1 MGLAFAAFS
10 GREGLVEIVLWV
22 VAGIVG
28 LNAGLV
34 ALAAVLTAVRQHR
47 RRREIRTLE
56 RQWQLDRVSSPD
68 ASPALTPRGGLV
80 RVSSGDRSPAITP
93 HRRRS
98 VPVTSKRGRP
108 PPHYRGTHVQTR
120 PSRTRTSGRRSLQV
134 LVFAVVV
141 CAGTALAS
149 PDAREV
155 VTSALGAVARA
166 FGLDPEPGP
175 ASPERESPLP
185 TQLETSGAPR
195 IGIGVVPGRERQ
207 SVRATD
213 IDTEADTEL
222 PPSIGP
228 DREIWPPTPTTP
240 PTTEIQLPSAPVSV
254 SAISVSSTQIN
265 LEWTDVAAETGYRI
279 EHSPNG
285 ETEWEPLG
293 STGQDV
299 TTYSDVELS
308 PSTTYFYRVFAFNDR
323 GDSSSSGVAS
333 ATTVTDPP
341 SAPDTLIATAASST
355 QIDLEWSD
363 VATEEGYRIERSL
376 DGETE
381 WGPIGAM
388 GPDETTFSDVE
399 GSPGTT
405 YYYRVFAVN
414 GGGESP
420 SSGVASATTVT
431 DPPSPPDDVT
441 ATAVSSTQIDLEWAD
456 VENETGYRIERSSDG
471 ETEWTAIGTTDRD
484 ITVFSNGE
492 LTPGTNYVYRVFATN
507 AGGDSHASSVS
518 LLTTTL
524 PSQS

>member
-1 MGLAFAAFS
+1 
-10 GREGLVEIVLWV
+10 VEIVLWV

-34 ALAAVLTAVRQHR
+34 AMAAVLTAVRQHR

-98 VPVTSKRGRP
+98 VPETSKRGRP

-166 FGLDPEPGP
+166 FGLGPEPGP
-175 ASPERESPLP
+175 ASPEPQSPLP

-195 IGIGVVPGRERQ
+195 IGIGVVPGREHQ
-207 SVRATD
+207 SVEATD
-213 IDTEADTEL
+213 IGTDARIEL

-228 DREIWPPTPTTP
+228 DREIWPPTPTP
-240 PTTEIQLPSAPVSV
+240 PPITEIQLPSAPVSV
-254 SAISVSSTQIN
+254 TADPVSSTQID
-265 LEWTDVAAETGYRI
+265 LEWTDVATETGYRI
-279 EHSPNG
+279 ERSLGG
-285 ETEWEPLG
+285 ETDWDTIAT
-293 STGQDV
+293 TGQDV
-299 TTYSDVELS
+299 ATYNDVELS

-333 ATTVTDPP
+333 ATTATDPP
-341 SAPDTLIATAASST
+341 SAPETLIATAVSST
-355 QIDLEWSD
+355 EIKLEWSD
-363 VATEEGYRIERSL
+363 VATETDYRIERSP
-376 DGETE
+376 DETE
-381 WGPIGAM
+381 WGPIGST
-388 GPDETTFSDVE
+388 GEDVTTFSDVE

-492 LTPGTNYVYRVFATN
+492 LTPGTNYFYRVFATN
-507 AGGDSHASSVS
+507 AGGDSHASIVS
-518 LLTTTL
+518 PLTTTL